1 MAAKDADRQTI
12 VFTYGYAPLEQMMGK
27 AEPRSD
33 LYALAAT
40 LFHLVTGHAPGSG
53 PESIQEIDDLLAD
66 PRQPVPAQHRW
77 FYELLKINLS
87 EDINERYLSAEDFKA
102 DLEKRQITREVKCKK
117 CGGPS
122 PARTPYCSQCAAPLH
137 ALVSPCMAIGCGRN
151 NLIGSKYC
159 IYCGKSSR

>member
-12 VFTYGYAPLEQMMGK
+12 VFTPGYAPLEQEFGH
-27 AEPRSD
+27 AETRSD

-40 LFHLVTGHAPGSG
+40 LFHLVTGRPPKSG
-53 PESIQEIDDLLAD
+53 PDTIQAIDDLLDD

-87 EDINERYLSAEDFKA
+87 ENVNDRYLSAQDFKA
-102 DLEKRQITREVKCKK
+102 DLEKRQITREVRCRK

-122 PARTPYCSQCAAPLH
+122 PARTPYCSRCAAPLH
-137 ALVSPCMAIGCGRN
+137 ALVAACNDCGRN
-151 NLIGSKYC
+151 NLLGSKYC